1 MKFGY
6 WTPVYGGFLRNIED
20 EGMEASWDYVKSVSQ
35 LADRLGYNITLVP
48 ELYLNDRKGIEAPSL
63 EAWSLASAIAA
74 VTTDL
79 NIMTAVRPG
88 FHLPTVIAKTAATLA
103 DISGDRFSLNV
114 VSAWWAEEARQYGG
128 LFASHDQRYV
138 QSSEFVRILKG
149 LWSETPYSQ
158 KGEFYTVDNT
168 ILSPKP
174 RTPPLIYAG
183 GESEDARDAISS
195 FADAYVM
202 HGGTPEEIAPKVADL
217 NARRQRQH
225 GADFREFGM
234 AAYVIIRDTEAEAQR
249 ELERITRVDPNSP
262 GFASFE
268 EFRANSNLDVELS
281 LKEYSVGTRGLR
293 PGLVGTPEQVA
304 DRLRQFETAGVSLV
318 LIQSSPLHEELERI
332 ATDLFPLFD

>member
-1 MKFGY
+1 
-6 WTPVYGGFLRNIED
+6 
-20 EGMEASWDYVKSVSQ
+20 
-35 LADRLGYNITLVP
+35 
-48 ELYLNDRKGIEAPSL
+48 
-63 EAWSLASAIAA
+63 
-74 VTTDL
+74 
-79 NIMTAVRPG
+79 
-88 FHLPTVIAKTAATLA
+88 
-103 DISGDRFSLNV
+103 
-114 VSAWWAEEARQYGG
+114 
-128 LFASHDQRYV
+128 
-138 QSSEFVRILKG
+138 
-149 LWSETPYSQ
+149 
-158 KGEFYTVDNT
+158 
-168 ILSPKP
+168 
-174 RTPPLIYAG
+174 
-183 GESEDARDAISS
+183 
-195 FADAYVM
+195 M

-304 DRLRQFETAGVSLV
+304 DRLRQFEAAGVSLV